1 MANLFQ
7 KGFLQFN
14 EIFENESIIG
24 SKFIGK
30 LLRKGPIF
38 QGHVK
43 TVIPE
48 ISGSAC
54 ITGFNNLVISPNDPF
69 PYGYTVADIWT

>member
-1 MANLFQ
+1 MANLFH
-7 KGFLQFN
+7 KGILQFN

-24 SKFIGK
+24 SKFFGK
-30 LLRKGPIF
+30 LLKKGPVLEGNV
-38 QGHVK
+38 Q

-54 ITGFNNLVISPNDPF
+54 ITGFNTLVVAPSDPF
-69 PYGYTVADIWT
+69 PSGYTVADIWT